1 MVGFCLFTK
10 GQAFT
15 FNNGS
20 GDGLWNTASNWDQG
34 SVPSGSD
41 DISIPSGQTV
51 TYDVNA
57 DFTFTGSSFSISG
70 TLDFNGQKIKLKGTP
85 SSITIGATAIITNL
99 KELSFENTSNGS
111 IASGAS
117 LTVEDL
123 KLKNF
128 AALSINTNCINV
140 TNKLEN
146 KNVAAITLVVDVL
159 ITLEATIPTPLQ
171 VGFLVVHQA
180 QQAIV

>member
-140 TNKLEN
+140 TNKL
-146 KNVAAITLVVDVL
+146 AAAQQPLLLVETETEKTGRIL
-159 ITLEATIPTPLQ
+159 ITGTPIR
-171 VGFLVVHQA
+171 FP
-180 QQAIV
+180 IRKPKT